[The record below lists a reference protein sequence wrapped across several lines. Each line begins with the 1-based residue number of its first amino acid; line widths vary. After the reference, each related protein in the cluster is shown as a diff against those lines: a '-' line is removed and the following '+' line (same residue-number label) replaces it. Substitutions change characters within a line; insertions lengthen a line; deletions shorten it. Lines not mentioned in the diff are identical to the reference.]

1 MAPRFTMPDPVT
13 QRRRAVL
20 ADVNN
25 ALCAAR
31 CSAQLAG
38 LESGEFLT
46 RELLLAVID
55 QIDRVAVM
63 VRRLI

>member
-1 MAPRFTMPDPVT
+1 MPDPVT
-13 QRRRAVL
+13 RRRLAVL
-20 ADVNN
+20 ADVNT

-38 LESGEFLT
+38 LESSEFLT

-55 QIDRVAVM
+55 QIDRAAVM